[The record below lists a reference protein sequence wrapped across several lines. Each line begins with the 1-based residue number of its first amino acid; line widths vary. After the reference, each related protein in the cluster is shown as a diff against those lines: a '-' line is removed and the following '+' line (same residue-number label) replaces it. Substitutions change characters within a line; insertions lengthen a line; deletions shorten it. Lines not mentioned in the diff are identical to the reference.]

1 MKAEVVTPAGAMLG
15 EGPVWDAAINTLWWV
30 DVPGQTLHSWDGGT
44 ARAIALPHV
53 ASLAA
58 PRGDGVV
65 TLVTD
70 KGLVPFDPVFLGTLE
85 TRTIEPERPGN
96 RSNDGKVSPG
106 GRLLVGTM
114 GRAGERKAGAI
125 HVVEPTG
132 AIRRLL
138 GDITIPNGIAW
149 SPDGK
154 WLHYADSALQTVYR
168 APWDEKAGTIGEP
181 EPFLQPAW
189 PCVPDGAAMD
199 SRGIYWVA
207 LWDGGRVV
215 GVGPDGAIVGEIALP
230 VSRPTACAFGGEGL
244 KTLFI
249 TSAADG
255 DSSPLAGALFAVEMP
270 VAGAVVPP
278 FGWLPEAQ

>member
-1 MKAEVVTPAGAMLG
+1 MKADVVTRAGALLG
-15 EGPVWDAAINTLWWV
+15 EGPVWDAAIDTLWWV
-30 DVPGQTLHSWDGGT
+30 DILSQTLHAWDGEST
-44 ARAIALPHV
+44 RVIPLPHTT
-53 ASLAA
+53 SLAA

-85 TRTIEPERPGN
+85 TRAIEPDRPGN
-96 RSNDGKVSPG
+96 RSNDSKVSPG

-114 GRAGERKAGAI
+114 GRGAERKAGAI
-125 HVVEPTG
+125 HIVEPTG
-132 AIRRLL
+132 AIRRLVD
-138 GDITIPNGIAW
+138 DITIPNGLAW

-168 APWDEKAGTIGEP
+168 APWDEETATIGEP
-181 EPFLQPAW
+181 APFLQPAW
-189 PCVPDGAAMD
+189 PSAPDGAAMD
-199 SRGIYWVA
+199 SQGTYWVA
-207 LWDGGRVV
+207 LWDGGKVV
-215 GVGPDGAIVGEIALP
+215 GVASDGAIVGEIVLP

-255 DSSPLAGALFAVEMP
+255 DSSQLAGALFALDMA

-278 FGWLPEAQ
+278 FDWLPQAA

>member
-15 EGPVWDAAINTLWWV
+15 EGPVWDAAINALWWV

-85 TRTIEPERPGN
+85 TRTIEPERSGN

-114 GRAGERKAGAI
+114 GRTGERKAGAI

-270 VAGAVVPP
+270 VAGAAVPP
-278 FGWLPEAQ
+278 FRWACETQ